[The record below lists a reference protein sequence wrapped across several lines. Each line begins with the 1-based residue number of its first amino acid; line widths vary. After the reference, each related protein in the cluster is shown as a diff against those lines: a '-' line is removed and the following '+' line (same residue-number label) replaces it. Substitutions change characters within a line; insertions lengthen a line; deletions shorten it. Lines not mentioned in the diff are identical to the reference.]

1 MLPCLRGCCWCACPF
16 HPHHHT
22 TATTITIEAEGIRR
36 VPPAEETQRR
46 LAEEEAG
53 AGASKEW
60 CLEAGFNPEKLK
72 VGLCALGC
80 CWVLEWGTHT
90 RIYTHTYIHKHTF
103 TSAGPATSWRAWCS
117 WRTRP
122 RRRVGFRSRGALPF
136 RVFCVDPSIDKIH
149 TIQSIDLLTFFPS
162 NEWGTKTTAGEA
174 LVDEC
179 RRCCQAGGDAAK
191 VSPQIDLIE

>member
-1 MLPCLRGCCWCACPF
+1 MHRHNTNMHMHTSKHWPSTPHTQAPTDNMARHRNAPRLLALAALVLVVLAFVLATGACACSLACVAGCWCACPF

-22 TATTITIEAEGIRR
+22 TATTITIAAEGIRR

-90 RIYTHTYIHKHTF
+90 RIYTHIYT
-103 TSAGPATSWRAWCS
+103 
-117 WRTRP
+117 
-122 RRRVGFRSRGALPF
+122 
-136 RVFCVDPSIDKIH
+136 
-149 TIQSIDLLTFFPS
+149 
-162 NEWGTKTTAGEA
+162 
-174 LVDEC
+174 
-179 RRCCQAGGDAAK
+179 
-191 VSPQIDLIE
+191 